1 MTSLSA
7 TKPYF
12 FSSLRINLSAA
23 RLFLLVWTSTS
34 STSPSAPRE
43 PPLGSDLV
51 AFLGAGLA
59 GFAAGFAFGDLR
71 EFFTFFLAVPAN
83 HRDHLGE
90 MASMLRVDR
99 RQRLQGAASGYERND
114 RVGATGHGRVLHRIH
129 AKAVP

>member
-1 MTSLSA
+1 MVKSKTVVDGGPLWPSHEIFDRPAGPNSL
-7 TKPYF
+7 
-12 FSSLRINLSAA
+12 
-23 RLFLLVWTSTS
+23 
-34 STSPSAPRE
+34 
-43 PPLGSDLV
+43 LGSDLV

-90 MASMLRVDR
+90 MASMLRIDC

-114 RVGATGHGRVLHRIH
+114 RVGATGHARVLHRIH